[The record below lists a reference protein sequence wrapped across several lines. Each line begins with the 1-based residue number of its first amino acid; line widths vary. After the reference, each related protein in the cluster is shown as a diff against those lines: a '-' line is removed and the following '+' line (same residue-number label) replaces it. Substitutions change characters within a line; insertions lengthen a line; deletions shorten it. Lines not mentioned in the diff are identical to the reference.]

1 MFALLWRCA
10 RDESEVVKTV
20 TLETLG
26 AALNAVHHIST
37 HPLNVMDKLLETIE
51 TDLATGCVD
60 KEKLGKF
67 VMSPFIDVACSANVS
82 SYEQKQ
88 IFELLINLLTK
99 CVANKQRLTPEK
111 EIVRFLATTAA
122 IESDEDIIF
131 FEFRYESIQD
141 FQADRLA
148 DGVNLAMTL
157 RNPIILAA
165 RNGSQAEHPRQTQ
178 TFIVRVISETSPAI
192 TKSFLCDMLKGRGV
206 TETRS
211 KSSVATMNRCEP
223 FHSAAAVASSISE
236 IFPYLSDE
244 SPEIPERPIDQ
255 LPLASPGA
263 ILTAAVEQQ
272 SPSGQKRAQKGLEEV
287 TIPKPVADATAN
299 KRDASPGPSR
309 PASKTPTL
317 KVDIQSAIGPALRST
332 QMEKATTRF
341 PPLPQPQQS
350 AVYQEQTAAPLL
362 SDTSSSGSESP
373 TKMPASHSH
382 LSVSSPSP
390 SREVTEINVKT
401 ARATTPADSEN
412 LSSPATTPSQPNP
425 FLAAC
430 TTPIRAAS
438 PSFTLAE
445 TSKQSKVMKALP
457 LSAGPHVSPQQHAG
471 PNPLASL
478 SRANR
483 TVGALRLNVVPPGN
497 VTPSSGRKRT
507 RDDGEEADP
516 TVRMSIKKRRAIKLL
531 REALAEPT
539 GDSDMDSGDDDIV
552 LVPSTPEYLRTPA
565 SSPNRRS
572 TGAGAP
578 ESDITGIFT
587 EVGRLYTKALAEKAK
602 HFEEKNVRSV
612 ERMNKDVLFIEACV
626 AERSQLMDRLANNVR
641 ASTKDFEDG
650 ISKIL
655 GGPELNQSESG
666 PQPSPPKAK
675 SRRPPVPSA
684 TADDSV
690 T

>member
-1 MFALLWRCA
+1 
-10 RDESEVVKTV
+10 
-20 TLETLG
+20 
-26 AALNAVHHIST
+26 
-37 HPLNVMDKLLETIE
+37 
-51 TDLATGCVD
+51 
-60 KEKLGKF
+60 
-67 VMSPFIDVACSANVS
+67 
-82 SYEQKQ
+82 
-88 IFELLINLLTK
+88 
-99 CVANKQRLTPEK
+99 
-111 EIVRFLATTAA
+111 
-122 IESDEDIIF
+122 
-131 FEFRYESIQD
+131 
-141 FQADRLA
+141 
-148 DGVNLAMTL
+148 
-157 RNPIILAA
+157 
-165 RNGSQAEHPRQTQ
+165 
-178 TFIVRVISETSPAI
+178 
-192 TKSFLCDMLKGRGV
+192 
-206 TETRS
+206 
-211 KSSVATMNRCEP
+211 MNRCEP

-236 IFPYLSDE
+236 IFPYLSDG

-272 SPSGQKRAQKGLEEV
+272 SPSGQKQAQKGLEEV

-317 KVDIQSAIGPALRST
+317 K
-332 QMEKATTRF
+332 
-341 PPLPQPQQS
+341 QS
-350 AVYQEQTAAPLL
+350 AVHQEQTAAPLL

-373 TKMPASHSH
+373 TQMPASHSH

-390 SREVTEINVKT
+390 SFEVTEVNAKT
-401 ARATTPADSEN
+401 TRATTPADSEI
-412 LSSPATTPSQPNP
+412 LSSPATTPSKPNP

-445 TSKQSKVMKALP
+445 TSKQFKAMKALP
-457 LSAGPHVSPQQHAG
+457 LSAGPHVSPQQH
-471 PNPLASL
+471 
-478 SRANR
+478 
-483 TVGALRLNVVPPGN
+483 GALRLNVVPPGN
-497 VTPSSGRKRT
+497 VTPSSGP
-507 RDDGEEADP
+507 DGEEADT

-552 LVPSTPEYLRTPA
+552 LVPSTPKYLRTPA

-602 HFEEKNVRSV
+602 HFEEKVVRSV

-641 ASTKDFEDG
+641 ASTKDFEAG

-655 GGPELNQSESG
+655 GPLELNQPESG
-666 PQPSPPKAK
+666 TQPSPPKAK

-684 TADDSV
+684 TADDLV

>member
-1 MFALLWRCA
+1 
-10 RDESEVVKTV
+10 
-20 TLETLG
+20 
-26 AALNAVHHIST
+26 
-37 HPLNVMDKLLETIE
+37 
-51 TDLATGCVD
+51 
-60 KEKLGKF
+60 
-67 VMSPFIDVACSANVS
+67 
-82 SYEQKQ
+82 
-88 IFELLINLLTK
+88 
-99 CVANKQRLTPEK
+99 
-111 EIVRFLATTAA
+111 
-122 IESDEDIIF
+122 
-131 FEFRYESIQD
+131 
-141 FQADRLA
+141 
-148 DGVNLAMTL
+148 MTL
-157 RNPIILAA
+157 RNPIMLAA
-165 RNGSQAEHPRQTQ
+165 RNGSQAEHPRQTH

-244 SPEIPERPIDQ
+244 SPEFPERPIDQ

-272 SPSGQKRAQKGLEEV
+272 SPSGQKQAQKGLEEV

-299 KRDASPGPSR
+299 NRDASPGPSR
-309 PASKTPTL
+309 PASKTPTS
-317 KVDIQSAIGPALRST
+317 KVGIQSATDPALRST
-332 QMEKATTRF
+332 QIEKATTRF
-341 PPLPQPQQS
+341 PPLLQPRQS
-350 AVYQEQTAAPLL
+350 AVHQEQTAAPLL

-373 TKMPASHSH
+373 TKVPASHSH

-390 SREVTEINVKT
+390 SFEVTEINAKT
-401 ARATTPADSEN
+401 TRATTPADSEI

-445 TSKQSKVMKALP
+445 TGKQSKAMKALP
-457 LSAGPHVSPQQHAG
+457 LTAGPRVSPQQHAG
-471 PNPLASL
+471 PYPLASL

-483 TVGALRLNVVPPGN
+483 TVGALPLNVVPPGN
-497 VTPSSGRKRT
+497 VTPSSGRKRIS
-507 RDDGEEADP
+507 DDGEEADT

-539 GDSDMDSGDDDIV
+539 GDSDIDSGDDDIV
-552 LVPSTPEYLRTPA
+552 LVPSTPKYLRTPA

-572 TGAGAP
+572 TGA
-578 ESDITGIFT
+578 SDITGIFT

-602 HFEEKNVRSV
+602 HFEEKVVRSV
-612 ERMNKDVLFIEACV
+612 ERMNKDALFIEACV

-641 ASTKDFEDG
+641 ASIKDFEDG

-655 GGPELNQSESG
+655 GRPELNQSESG
-666 PQPSPPKAK
+666 PQPSPPKDK
-675 SRRPPVPSA
+675 SRRPPVPNA
-684 TADDSV
+684 TANDSV